1 MGDVPVLLTARGGR
15 SPGGCEPR
23 CLEGVLVPPSPGR
36 GRGESETVPK
46 TAGSEN
52 PRGCPLTPRASPH
65 HPRVGGPAAAAG
77 GGAAAGTSS
86 TGSGAQESGK
96 DPTLTSAAATL
107 RVDLGEGG
115 LLALGWAWAPLRG
128 THSRVAILQGTAGE
142 QRERGGV
149 LPRLRWPKEA
159 HFPIEGPGAGPHL
172 HPSTRQ
178 LHLQSRGMGGRRA
191 SRDST
196 RLSGV
201 GTSPAPALAAHVAPP
216 APCWADA
223 CQGARPCHPLTVRER
238 GDI

>member
-1 MGDVPVLLTARGGR
+1 M
-15 SPGGCEPR
+15 
-23 CLEGVLVPPSPGR
+23 PPSPGR

-52 PRGCPLTPRASPH
+52 PRGCPLTPHASPH
-65 HPRVGGPAAAAG
+65 HPRAGGPAAAAG

-149 LPRLRWPKEA
+149 LSRLRWPQEA

-178 LHLQSRGMGGRRA
+178 LHLQSRGHGWPPRQPGQH
-191 SRDST
+191 T
-196 RLSGV
+196 
-201 GTSPAPALAAHVAPP
+201 AP
-216 APCWADA
+216 W
-223 CQGARPCHPLTVRER
+223 R
-238 GDI
+238 GDIPGPSPRCSRGPARTMLGRCLPRCQALPPSHSPGKGGHLETRGQ